1 METNQEEANKAF
13 SAFKS
18 ALKAGNVELARVL
31 ILNAITHC
39 GSLEY
44 LDAYVD
50 FTIQNC
56 EVDKEGALAKAYDIL
71 SMAALNGPVDDIE
84 QIQLLINRLQEFEF
98 SRESETGRHA
108 HKDVVTQEVVEE
120 LESYSWENYRK
131 CGWLFSEEKLQEK
144 ESGLKQALES
154 GLLDDAKA
162 DEYFHELTEVQWQI
176 AFCGTRLAFYDS
188 EKETECEL
196 KKEAP
201 LPQRVGALM
210 AKTANA
216 LNQMW
221 AFSIGGPLSE
231 SEFVEE
237 LNAAQA
243 KFEAIEPEAQR
254 ILSEKAH
261 NAVVS
266 LEMKYR
272 DVPGEMLTPR
282 IELLQKKVVALQEL
296 LPQMTYKPYRDE
308 VINRIK
314 TEADKITLLTRLR
327 FARYQQMAAD
337 RALQAIK
344 TFDGT
349 RIVWEKGAIQILD
362 ECRLAEVDESLLSP
376 EAASMFQTAK
386 SMLTAKITDKT
397 KRAEYEHKCVVSP
410 KFKLEQY

>member
-1 METNQEEANKAF
+1 METNLEEANKAF
-13 SAFKS
+13 VNFKS

-39 GSLEY
+39 ASLEY

-50 FTIQNC
+50 FTIQNF
-56 EVDKEGALAKAYDIL
+56 DGDNEGVLAKAYDIL
-71 SMAALNGPVDDIE
+71 SMAALNGSVDDIE
-84 QIQLLINRLQEFEF
+84 QIQTLINRLQEFEF
-98 SRESETGRHA
+98 SHKSETGSRS
-108 HKDVVTQEVVEE
+108 HKDVVVQEVVEE
-120 LESYSWENYRK
+120 LEAYSWENYRK

-154 GLLDDAKA
+154 GLFDDAQA
-162 DEYFHELTEVQWQI
+162 DEYFHELTKVQWQI

-188 EKETECEL
+188 EKETEHEL
-196 KKEAP
+196 KKETP

-261 NAVVS
+261 NTVAS
-266 LEMKYR
+266 LETKYC
-272 DVPGEMLTPR
+272 DNSEEMLTPR
-282 IELLQKKVVALQEL
+282 IELLQKKVIALQEL

-308 VINRIK
+308 VVNRIK

-337 RALQAIK
+337 RALKAIK
-344 TFDGT
+344 TFDDT
-349 RIVWEKGAIQILD
+349 TIVLEKDAIQILD
-362 ECRLAEVDESLLSP
+362 ECRLAEIDESLLSP

-386 SMLTAKITDKT
+386 TMLTAKITDKT